1 MEESLSAQMSKLGV
15 ASSSAA
21 FDITKVPYDQINSDF
36 VK

>member
-15 ASSSAA
+15 ASTSPA
-21 FDITKVPYDQINSDF
+21 FDITKVPYEQVTSDL